1 MGAMGWERIRWKRGL
16 NLLNYKFWLLH
27 VTHLYFPCFRFHVA
41 YQRLQ
46 AMLSMM
52 VLLDKHSRRN
62 DIEEYH
68 YRLYLFARTLGQVS
82 MIVVIAS
89 MFLIL
94 KSLESPCM
102 HEIINGFDKF
112 ILKSISSSPFTNS
125 SCIALEN
132 TVITQQSTLI

>member
-1 MGAMGWERIRWKRGL
+1 MGRDSLEKRIESIKLQILVVTR
-16 NLLNYKFWLLH
+16 NPPLLSLLPISCCIPTSTSN
-27 VTHLYFPCFRFHVA
+27 VIND
-41 YQRLQ
+41 
-46 AMLSMM
+46 